1 MSRTSPTRMR
11 YTGSDP
17 RYAGQT
23 ALVKPPHFASTR
35 VLAQF
40 GSTGFSWVSLSRR
53 NFTPIKQNC

>member
-1 MSRTSPTRMR
+1 MR

-53 NFTPIKQNC
+53 NFTPIKPNC